1 MEVSYYGNF
10 LYDILIDMYV
20 KKKILLVYQMWKI
33 LDK

>member
-20 KKKILLVYQMWKI
+20 KKKDFVGI
-33 LDK
+33 LDAEDIR